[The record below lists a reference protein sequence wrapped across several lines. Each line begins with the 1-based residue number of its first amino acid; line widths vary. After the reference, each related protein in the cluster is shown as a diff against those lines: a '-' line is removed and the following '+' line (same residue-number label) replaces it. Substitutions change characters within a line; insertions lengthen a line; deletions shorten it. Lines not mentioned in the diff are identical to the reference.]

1 MLSLGCSY
9 ICFASASQMIG
20 YNDSVLAPVKLL
32 AGMVVSKLTYAVSS
46 GTLNLT
52 IACQLV
58 SFKFIVP

>member
-1 MLSLGCSY
+1 
-9 ICFASASQMIG
+9 MIG

>member
-1 MLSLGCSY
+1 
-9 ICFASASQMIG
+9 MIG
-20 YNDSVLAPVKLL
+20 YDDSVLAPVKLL
-32 AGMVVSKLTYAVSS
+32 AGMVVSKLTYTVSS